1 MRTCTSVSPI
11 DNGFGCNGNG
21 TETVQCQNRECSGED
36 MQKLVTSLSQK
47 IDKLEHA
54 QGQIQTE
61 VLQNLTNKLNES
73 NVSVGFAVDNPDTS
87 SGYPLKFKDV
97 IYNTGDNYNVSSGV
111 FTCRHPGLY
120 FFTATFFRSPGVY
133 ESGCS
138 FSINGINKLVVNSG
152 TNVNDG
158 YQSGSGS
165 LVYHLKAG
173 DIVVLSD
180 CFGQNHMYKFSS
192 FTGFRV
198 SY

>member
-1 MRTCTSVSPI
+1 
-11 DNGFGCNGNG
+11 
-21 TETVQCQNRECSGED
+21 

-87 SGYPLKFKDV
+87 SGSPLTFKDV
-97 IYNTGDNYNVSSGV
+97 IYNTGDDYNVSSGV

-120 FFTATFFRSPGVY
+120 FFTTTLIRK
-133 ESGCS
+133 SGADNFVCG
-138 FSINGINKLVVNSG
+138 FYVNGIRKLIVNSDTG
-152 TNVNDG
+152 ANDG
-158 YQSGSGS
+158 YQSGSAS
-165 LVYHLKAG
+165 LVYRLKAG
-173 DIVVLSD
+173 DIVMLSE
-180 CFGQNHMYKFSS
+180 CLGQDQMTFFST